1 MDRQRVAR
9 LSTVDAQ
16 GWPHIVPIVFA
27 LDGQRLYTPIDKKTK
42 RVKPDHLQRVRNIQ
56 ENPQVTVL
64 FDEYDE
70 DWRKLVWVQIHGMA
84 IFLEAGLDREVGI
97 ALLIM
102 RYSQYRTLSLAE
114 RPVIAITVQDTVSW
128 RADR

>member
-84 IFLEAGLDREVGI
+84 IFLEAGPDREVGI

>member
-16 GWPHIVPIVFA
+16 GWAHIVPIVFA

-42 RVKPDHLQRVRNIQ
+42 WVKPDHLQRVRNIQ

-70 DWRKLVWVQIHGMA
+70 DWRKLAWVQIHGMA
-84 IFLEAGLDREVGI
+84 VFLEAGPDREVGI
-97 ALLIM
+97 ALLTM

-128 RADR
+128 RADL